1 MKFCAK
7 RNASCTFFEDS
18 KLFCDE
24 YPRYC
29 FSTRAEE
36 GMYRN
41 YTAIEMGVP
50 KRDEY
55 YQLTDSKSWP
65 EAVEFFP
72 RMYIGCEMS
81 YGSRSAKNCRDSL
94 IPTPFTDVENYPN
107 ICITIASATEKPDFE
122 EEIYANSLKI
132 DLIIGTKPEDYFFP
146 FDPVVVHA
154 VVHNRMQLVN
164 PFVEGY
170 VMEGGKQYNGD
181 VSLNEII
188 RIKPPYSTNCYD
200 YVSSWR
206 ANNGTGPLTQ
216 SECIEHCK
224 LTTVRSLDKC
234 VGANIFYS
242 HTEELCEH
250 EITATDEIIKDC
262 TQKCQPACYER
273 KYEVGYRE
281 KHGSKEE
288 FDSSICTVINR
299 MNELENSSYA
309 YGSVENCRLKQIKVT
324 FSFGRFRLRRQI
336 YNQQYQ
342 RVELFSYIG
351 GYLGLWLGLG
361 LISLFESLTN
371 IVCYLW
377 RTRRVKYSSVQNL
390 QSKKS
395 SSK

>member
-1 MKFCAK
+1 
-7 RNASCTFFEDS
+7 
-18 KLFCDE
+18 
-24 YPRYC
+24 
-29 FSTRAEE
+29 
-36 GMYRN
+36 
-41 YTAIEMGVP
+41 MGVP
-50 KRDEY
+50 KREEY
-55 YQLTDSKSWP
+55 DQVTDSRSWF

-72 RMYIGCEMS
+72 KMDIDCEMA
-81 YGSRSAKNCRDSL
+81 YGSRSAKGCSDSL
-94 IPTPFTDVENYPN
+94 TGTPFTDVENYPN
-107 ICITIASATEKPDFE
+107 ICITIASAKEKPDFE

-132 DLIIGTKPEDYFFP
+132 YLIIDTKPEDYFFT
-146 FDPVVVHA
+146 FDPVIVHA

-206 ANNGTGPLTQ
+206 AKNGTGPLTQ

-234 VGANIFYS
+234 VGANVFYS
-242 HTEELCEH
+242 HTEELCEY
-250 EITATDEIIKDC
+250 EITATDEIIKNC
-262 TQKCQPACYER
+262 TKKCQPACYER
-273 KYEVGYRE
+273 KYEVEYRE

-288 FDSSICTVINR
+288 FDSGLCTMIDR

-324 FSFGRFRLRRQI
+324 FSFERFRLRRQI

-342 RVELFSYIG
+342 SVELFSYIG

-361 LISLFESLTN
+361 FISLFESLAN
-371 IVCYLW
+371 IVCHLW
-377 RTRRVKYSSVQNL
+377 RRGRFKYSSVQNL
-390 QSKKS
+390 
-395 SSK
+395 